1 MIFVLIVTALVV
13 ASLVAL
19 AKLLRGSVE
28 HPANLSEL
36 LDCLEPV
43 NIASFRHLACGDDD
57 RYLKQNLATFEY
69 LRLRWLRIQT
79 IHAYYV
85 SAFRNCSVLLSY
97 GELLG
102 GNQYP
107 LFSDFGRELCSAAM
121 QLRVALL
128 RGIVGICFCYL
139 APLGVPL
146 WREVTDR
153 YNLVGSRLSYFC
165 ESNFPDLE
173 PAVVDHFWL

>member
-1 MIFVLIVTALVV
+1 MILLIVVTALFV
-13 ASLVAL
+13 ASFVAL
-19 AKLLRGSVE
+19 AKLLRGSIE

-36 LDCLEPV
+36 LDSLEPV
-43 NIASFRHLACGDDD
+43 NIASFRHLACEDDD
-57 RYLKQNLATFEY
+57 LYLKENLSSFEY
-69 LRLRWLRIQT
+69 RKLRWLRLKT

-97 GELLG
+97 GELLVD
-102 GNQYP
+102 NEYP

-121 QLRVALL
+121 QLRLALL
-128 RGIVGICFCYL
+128 RGIIGICFCYL

-146 WREVTDR
+146 WREVTDH
-153 YNLVGSRLSYFC
+153 YNLVGSRLSRFC

-173 PAVVDHFWL
+173 PAVIDHFWL